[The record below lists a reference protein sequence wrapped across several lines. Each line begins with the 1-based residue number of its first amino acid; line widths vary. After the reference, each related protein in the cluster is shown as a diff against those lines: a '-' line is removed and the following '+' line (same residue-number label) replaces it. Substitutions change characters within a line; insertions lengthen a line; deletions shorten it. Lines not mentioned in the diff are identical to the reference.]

1 MTVNAYGLSALGIIC
16 PLGDSPQAV
25 WQQWLAGSEQGMV
38 VDEQL
43 IPERPTVVGRVSV
56 PLPALI
62 HGEPRWASRN
72 LQLLEHA
79 AAQIAGEV
87 AAMVA
92 RYGSE
97 RVAVIIGAST
107 SGIADGEQALLEHH
121 QHGRFISPFDY
132 AAQEMGTPAR
142 YLQARFGLS
151 GPAYCISTACSSSG
165 KAFAS
170 AQRLLDGG
178 QIDAAVIGGVDSL
191 CGLTLNGFHAL
202 ESVSAGHC
210 RPFGD
215 GRDGINI
222 GEGAA
227 LFVISRQPAAIN
239 LYGVGEATDAY
250 HVSAPHP
257 EGLGAE
263 AAMRGALA
271 RAGLA
276 PAAIGYLNLHGTATP
291 LNDQMES
298 KAVARVFGDELAC
311 ASTKRQTGHCLGAAG
326 AIENALCW
334 LALSDLNGDGL
345 LPAMSG
351 DYPLDDSLTPIG
363 LLRRP
368 GRWPTGPRYSL
379 SNSFAFG
386 GSNVAVCLGR
396 EQP

>member
-1 MTVNAYGLSALGIIC
+1 MTAQAYGVTALGIIC
-16 PLGDSPQAV
+16 TLGDSPAAV
-25 WQQWLAGSEQGMV
+25 WHNWLAGSEANMV
-38 VDEQL
+38 IDDQL
-43 IPERPTVVGRVSV
+43 IPGRPTVVGRVSQ
-56 PLPALI
+56 PLPPLI
-62 HGEPRWASRN
+62 GGDPRWYSRN

-79 AAQIAGEV
+79 AAQIESEV
-87 AAMVA
+87 AALA
-92 RYGSE
+92 NRYGSN
-97 RVAVIIGAST
+97 RIAVIIGAST
-107 SGIADGEQALLEHH
+107 SGIADGEKALLEYHRLGH
-121 QHGRFISPFDY
+121 FQSHFDY

-142 YLQARFGLS
+142 YLQQRFALT

-170 AQRLLDGG
+170 AQRLLDCGL
-178 QIDAAVIGGVDSL
+178 IDGAVIGGVDSL

-210 RPFGD
+210 RPFGE

-227 LFVISRQPAAIN
+227 LFVVSREPAAIN

-263 AAMRGALA
+263 AAMRGALTQ
-271 RAGLA
+271 
-276 PAAIGYLNLHGTATP
+276 AAISAAEVAYINLHGTATP

-298 KAVARVFGDELAC
+298 KAVARLFGSELAC
-311 ASTKRQTGHCLGAAG
+311 SSTKRLTGHTLGAAG
-326 AIENALCW
+326 AIENGLCW
-334 LALSDLNGDGL
+334 LLLSHHNPQRL
-345 LPAMSG
+345 LPAMTG
-351 DYPLDDSLTPIG
+351 DYPLDSSLTPLALALTTQPLASG
-363 LLRRP
+363 RRY
-368 GRWPTGPRYSL
+368 TL

-396 EQP
+396 ED